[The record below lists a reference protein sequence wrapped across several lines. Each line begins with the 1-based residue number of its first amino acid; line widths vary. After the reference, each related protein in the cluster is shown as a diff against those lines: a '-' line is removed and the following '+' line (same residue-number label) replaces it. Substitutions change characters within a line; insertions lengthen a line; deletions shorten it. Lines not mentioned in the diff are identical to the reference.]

1 MPLVKLLSMI
11 LICTG
16 SLMFASG
23 LFTIL
28 YLNRLSRKQMQG
40 LKQVKE
46 DEDAVFVETIW
57 EDRTDETEE
66 KGLLRAI

>member
-1 MPLVKLLSMI
+1 MVKLLSMI

-28 YLNRLSRKQMQG
+28 YLNRLSRKQMQE

>member
-28 YLNRLSRKQMQG
+28 YLNRLSRKQMQE

>member
-1 MPLVKLLSMI
+1 
-11 LICTG
+11 
-16 SLMFASG
+16 MFASG

>member
-57 EDRTDETEE
+57 EDRTDETEG